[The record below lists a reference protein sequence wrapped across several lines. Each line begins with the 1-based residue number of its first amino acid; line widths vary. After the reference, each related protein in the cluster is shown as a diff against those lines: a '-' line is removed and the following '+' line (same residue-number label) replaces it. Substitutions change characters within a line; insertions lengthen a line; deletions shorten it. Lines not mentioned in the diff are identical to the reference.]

1 MFPKGLDSWKKQV
14 PLSFVPTKSDRST
27 AEWIGFLFTEMGK
40 ACGEASWEESQK
52 SGHNKFEISI
62 RHPGAVIM

>member
-1 MFPKGLDSWKKQV
+1 MEKPVGV
-14 PLSFVPTKSDRST
+14 
-27 AEWIGFLFTEMGK
+27 G
-40 ACGEASWEESQK
+40 WEESQK